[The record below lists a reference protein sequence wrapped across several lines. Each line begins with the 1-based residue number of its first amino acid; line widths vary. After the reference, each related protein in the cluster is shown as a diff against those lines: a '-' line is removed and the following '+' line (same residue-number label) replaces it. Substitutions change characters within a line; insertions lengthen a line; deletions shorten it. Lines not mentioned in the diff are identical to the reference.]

1 MRLAALLAG
10 SWNDSWPA
18 APRLP
23 RLWHPDI
30 KYFNVKHTTKPCK
43 RSFTIATQALSLRR
57 RKRIRE
63 AYMYKC
69 IIQVLGY
76 ANCVGGWVVL
86 ELQEATWCSAALV
99 GVEQQ
104 PGGGAIL
111 TRETRAHGSLA
122 SDAKCLSLRSVN
134 GQPPPSRNEANN
146 PKEGNR
152 RGDASLCRE
161 SLGPFSNLSSRV

>member
-1 MRLAALLAG
+1 MVRLAALLAG

-76 ANCVGGWVVL
+76 VCVGGWVVL

-104 PGGGAIL
+104 PAGGAIL

-134 GQPPPSRNEANN
+134 GQPPRGNEANN